1 MAKRYE
7 HSKTYQLVVRIIGI
21 LTVASGLNYIV
32 WRYAHSLNTQ
42 ALWFAIPMVIAE
54 TYGIIDMLLFVLMS
68 WRQPERRPLPPPE
81 KATVDVFI
89 TTYNEP
95 ESLIEKTARAALN
108 IDWPDKQI
116 YILDD
121 GNRESM
127 RKLAT
132 DLGCGYISRGQEWN
146 GKPRHAKAGNINNAL
161 LQTSGEFIL
170 ILDADQIPMPSILKK
185 TLGFFADPKLAFVQ
199 TPQYFYNLPPGDPFG
214 NEASLFYGP
223 IQEGKDGWNASYFC
237 GSNAV
242 LRREALMQL
251 GIREYVETMEARERD
266 ALKLLAEKAKR
277 MVGHDPQSNA
287 AIQQLQSGIEEAK
300 HALDNHAPLS
310 QVSDLVQQA
319 VSKAKL
325 LLSKSDLA
333 DIADTLRGLALQGD
347 AEAADIYNHVVGSTD
362 CLAQAT
368 ARDDISNFSK
378 EMLERIN
385 LARSDEAVPVQALA
399 TLSIT
404 EDMATAMHLH
414 ASGWNSVFYPEVL
427 AYGLAPED
435 LGTALKQRLRWAQG
449 TIQVFVRDNPLT
461 KKGLTLA
468 QRLMYFSTIYSYL
481 SGFFNIVLLLAPII
495 YFFTGIA
502 PVASWSWDF
511 FARFIPF
518 FILNKILFR
527 VVGRGIPVWRGE
539 QYNLAMF
546 WLDIRAVLSVLSGK
560 KLAFVVTPKERQDS
574 KDFRLIWPQVLII
587 GLTVTGAIFAI
598 IKYLTGNS
606 TELVGLIVN
615 LFWGAY
621 NIIMLSVVIRALYY
635 KLPEDWS
642 PKPPVE
648 A

>member
-7 HSKTYQLVVRIIGI
+7 HSRTYQLVVRIIGI

-32 WRYAHSLNTQ
+32 WRYAYSLNTQ
-42 ALWFAIPMVIAE
+42 ALWFSIPMVIAE
-54 TYGIIDMLLFVLMS
+54 TYGIIDMLLFVMMS
-68 WRQPERRPLPPPE
+68 WRQPDRRPLPPPE

-95 ESLIEKTARAALN
+95 ETLVEKTARAALS
-108 IDWPDKQI
+108 IDWPDKNV

-132 DLGCGYISRGQEWN
+132 DLGCGYISRGQEWD

-223 IQEGKDGWNASYFC
+223 IQEGKDGWNAAYFC

-251 GIREYVETMEARERD
+251 GIREYVETMEARESD
-266 ALKLLAEKAKR
+266 ALKLLAEKAKKL
-277 MVGHDPQSNA
+277 VGHDPQSNA
-287 AIQQLQSGIEEAK
+287 AMQQLQSGIEEAK
-300 HALDNHAPLS
+300 LALDNHAPLS
-310 QVSDLVQQA
+310 QVTDLVQQA
-319 VSKAKL
+319 VSKAEL

-333 DIADTLRGLALQGD
+333 DIADTLKGLALQGD
-347 AEAADIYNHVVGSTD
+347 AEAADVYNHVVASTD
-362 CLAQAT
+362 SLAQAT

-385 LARSDEAVPVQALA
+385 LARSDEAVPVQALS

-527 VVGRGIPVWRGE
+527 VVARGIPVWRGE

-546 WLDIRAVLSVLSGK
+546 SLDMRAVLSVLSGK
-560 KLAFVVTPKERQDS
+560 KLTFVVTPKERQDS
-574 KDFRLIWPQVLII
+574 KDFRFVWPQVLMI
-587 GLTVTGAIFAI
+587 GLTVAGAIFAV

-606 TELVGLIVN
+606 TELVGLLVN

-621 NIIMLSVVIRALYY
+621 NIIMLSVVIKALYY
-635 KLPEDWS
+635 KLPEDWN

>member
-1 MAKRYE
+1 MADRSE
-7 HSKTYQLVVRIIGI
+7 HSKTYQMVVRLIGL

-32 WRYAHSLNTQ
+32 WRYAYSLNMQ
-42 ALWFAIPMVIAE
+42 ALWFSIPMVIAE
-54 TYGIIDMLLFVLMS
+54 TYGIVDMLLFVLMS
-68 WRQPERRPLPPPE
+68 WRQPDRKPLPPPNS
-81 KATVDVFI
+81 ATVDVFI

-95 ESLIEKTARAALN
+95 ESLIEKTARAALA
-108 IDWPDKQI
+108 IDWPDKSV

-127 RKLAT
+127 KQLAT
-132 DLGCGYISRGQEWN
+132 RLGCGYISRGGEWD

-170 ILDADQIPMPSILKK
+170 ILDADQVPMPSILKK

-199 TPQYFYNLPPGDPFG
+199 TPQYSYNLPPGDPFG

-223 IQEGKDGWNASYFC
+223 IQEGKDGWNAAYFC

-251 GIREYVETMEARERD
+251 GIREYVETMETRERD
-266 ALKLLAEKAKR
+266 ALKFLAEKAKKL
-277 MVGHDPQSNA
+277 VGHDPQSEA
-287 AIQQLQSGIEEAK
+287 AMQRLRRGIEEAQ

-310 QVSDLVQQA
+310 QVSDLVEQA
-319 VSKAKL
+319 VSDAQL

-333 DIADTLRGLALQGD
+333 DIADTLKHLALQGD
-347 AEAADIYNHVVGSTD
+347 TEAAGVYDHVVGSVD
-362 CLAQAT
+362 SLAQAT
-368 ARDDISNFSK
+368 TREDISNFGK
-378 EMLERIN
+378 EMVERLN

-414 ASGWNSVFYPEVL
+414 ANGWNSVFYPEVL
-427 AYGLAPED
+427 AYDLAPED

-511 FARFIPF
+511 FVRFIPF

-527 VVGRGIPVWRGE
+527 VVARGIPVWRGE

-546 WLDIRAVLSVLSGK
+546 SLDIRAVLSVLSGK
-560 KLAFVVTPKERQDS
+560 KLSFVVTPKERQDS
-574 KDFRLIWPQVLII
+574 KDFRLVWPQMLII
-587 GLTVTGAIFAI
+587 ALTVLGAVYATAN
-598 IKYLTGNS
+598 YLLGNS
-606 TELVGLIVN
+606 TELVGLLVN

-621 NIIMLSVVIRALYY
+621 NVVMLSVVIKALYY
-635 KLPEDWS
+635 KLPEDWN

>member
-1 MAKRYE
+1 MADRSE
-7 HSKTYQLVVRIIGI
+7 HSKTYQMAVRLIGL

-32 WRYAHSLNTQ
+32 WRYAYSLNMQ
-42 ALWFAIPMVIAE
+42 ALWFSIPMVIAE
-54 TYGIIDMLLFVLMS
+54 TYGIVDMLLFVLMS
-68 WRQPERRPLPPPE
+68 WRQPDRKPLPPPDA
-81 KATVDVFI
+81 ATVDIFI

-108 IDWPDKQI
+108 IDWPDKQV

-127 RKLAT
+127 RQLAT
-132 DLGCGYISRGQEWN
+132 SLGCGYISRGREWD

-170 ILDADQIPMPSILKK
+170 ILDADQVPMPSILKK

-223 IQEGKDGWNASYFC
+223 IQEGKDGWNAAYFC

-251 GIREYVETMEARERD
+251 GIREYVETMETRERD
-266 ALKLLAEKAKR
+266 ALKFLAEKARKL
-277 MVGHDPQSNA
+277 VGHDPQSEA
-287 AIQQLQSGIEEAK
+287 AMQRLRRGIQEAQ
-300 HALDNHAPLS
+300 HALDNHEPLS
-310 QVSDLVQQA
+310 QVSDLVEQA
-319 VSKAKL
+319 VSDAEL
-325 LLSKSDLA
+325 LLSKSDLK
-333 DIADTLRGLALQGD
+333 DIADTLKHLALQGD
-347 AEAADIYNHVVGSTD
+347 TEAAGVYDHVVGSVD
-362 CLAQAT
+362 SLAQAT
-368 ARDDISNFSK
+368 TREDISNFSK
-378 EMLERIN
+378 EMVERLN

-414 ASGWNSVFYPEVL
+414 ANGWNSVFYPEVL

-502 PVASWSWDF
+502 PVATWSWDF
-511 FARFIPF
+511 FVRFIPF

-527 VVGRGIPVWRGE
+527 VMARGIPVWRGE

-546 WLDIRAVLSVLSGK
+546 SLDIRAVLSVLSGK
-560 KLAFVVTPKERQDS
+560 KLSFVVTPKERQDS
-574 KDFRLIWPQVLII
+574 KNFRLVWPQVLII
-587 GLTVTGAIFAI
+587 GLTVVGAVYAVAN
-598 IKYLTGNS
+598 YLLVNS
-606 TELVGLIVN
+606 TELVGLLVN

-621 NIIMLSVVIRALYY
+621 NVVMLSVVVRALYY
-635 KLPEDWS
+635 KLPKDWN
-642 PKPPVE
+642 PEPPVE
-648 A
+648 R